1 MRAKIDYS
9 HGKCR
14 LLTRARL
21 DANSNAGTGTRYYF
35 AARVET
41 IAHTDLSDA
50 TIDSLRTEDV
60 QPVGVY
66 ESNS

>member
-21 DANSNAGTGTRYYF
+21 DANSNAGDGTTLRPTS
-35 AARVET
+35 RRSLT
-41 IAHTDLSDA
+41 LSDA
-50 TIDSLRTEDV
+50 TIDSLPTEDV
-60 QPVGVY
+60 QPVGV
-66 ESNS
+66 

>member
-21 DANSNAGTGTRYYF
+21 DANSMILF
-35 AARVET
+35 ASSLFLCVVRVET
-41 IAHTDLSDA
+41 IAHTL
-50 TIDSLRTEDV
+50 I
-60 QPVGVY
+60 
-66 ESNS
+66 

>member
-21 DANSNAGTGTRYYF
+21 DANSMILF
-35 AARVET
+35 A
-41 IAHTDLSDA
+41 S
-50 TIDSLRTEDV
+50 SLLLCGPRRDDR
-60 QPVGVY
+60 
-66 ESNS
+66 SH